1 MSSSKKTVSRLLK
14 ELDNC
19 KKQLKQLSS
28 KTYKNPLYSS
38 SSNKSS
44 VRSHAL
50 SSLSTS
56 SVPKRSSTKTK
67 VYDNLAYSPSR
78 DKQQRRPV
86 GRPPMRCED
95 IKNKTGIKTPALKQK
110 AIEKKCLTRETKNFK
125 PYKCTLVDGKC
136 MTISKTYNNKIF
148 N

>member
-1 MSSSKKTVSRLLK
+1 MSSSKKTVSKLLK
-14 ELDNC
+14 DLENC
-19 KKQLKQLSS
+19 KKELQKLSN

-38 SSNKSS
+38 SDKSS

-56 SVPKRSSTKTK
+56 SVSKKSSTKQK
-67 VYDNLAYSPSR
+67 VYDNLVYSPSR
-78 DKQQRRPV
+78 DKQQKRPV
-86 GRPPMRCED
+86 GRPPMKCED
-95 IKNKTGIKTPALKQK
+95 IKNKTGIKTPALKLK
-110 AIEKKCLTRETKNFK
+110 AIEKKCLSRETKKYN